1 MPRKPKKSKYK
12 SVVIKKKR
20 YYYYKITWIDP
31 TGDSGHATAHDSLGL
46 IPSTMITHAY
56 LFEKNRKYVW
66 TFASY
71 DKDEDGITFGDRTMI
86 PTPWVKKVT
95 KLS

>member
-1 MPRKPKKSKYK
+1 MRRPKKSKYK
-12 SVVIKKKR
+12 SVVINKKR

-46 IPSTMITHAY
+46 LPSTMITHAY
-56 LFEKNRKYVW
+56 LFDRIKKYIW

-71 DKDEDGITFGDRTMI
+71 EENDELFSDRNVFPIGCIIKMEKI
-86 PTPWVKKVT
+86 NEK
-95 KLS
+95 

>member
-1 MPRKPKKSKYK
+1 MRRPKKSKYK
-12 SVVIKKKR
+12 SVVINKKR

-46 IPSTMITHAY
+46 TPATMITHAY
-56 LFEKNRKYVW
+56 LLNKDNKNVR

-71 DKDEDGITFGDRTMI
+71 EVNDELFSDRNVFPRGCI
-86 PTPWVKKVT
+86 VKMEKISE
-95 KLS
+95 K